1 VTLLNIN
8 ENMRFKEGA
17 VRFLGCLPIYDH
29 DASLLGSEAKKRSRS
44 LELYHDCCTILSAN
58 ILEFCEQ
65 RHTMLGSDGHNY
77 VVVPRLAF
85 VAADFQQIQQNLA
98 LVGHGCH
105 VCECPHDELDCTD
118 TQWPLRDTHQ
128 MMEAMYLL
136 ADEVLGTDGKVM
148 YGKKKRIEEW
158 EKLWGVKFME
168 NGFSSLIRVGLDP
181 HVCNPR
187 DLLHH
192 LTLGLYGEHIANS
205 TVCKLIFAD
214 TGLGNPVFWA
224 GARAPIDD
232 KKVKAIWTSMALRLA
247 NIREEDAGFTI
258 SSKMSKHFLKVPTL
272 NSNCKVPHLIVNP
285 DIEYSGL

>member
-1 VTLLNIN
+1 MTLLNIN
-8 ENMRFKEGA
+8 ENKRFKEGA

-44 LELYHDCCTILSAN
+44 LGLFHDCCSILSAN
-58 ILEFCEQ
+58 ILKFCE
-65 RHTMLGSDGHNY
+65 HDGHNY

-105 VCECPHDELDCTD
+105 VCECLRNELDCTD
-118 TQWPLRDTHQ
+118 TQWPLRDSHK
-128 MMEAMYLL
+128 MMESMYLL

-148 YGKKKRIEEW
+148 YGKKKRIVEW

-192 LTLGLYGEHIANS
+192 ITIGLYGEHIVNS
-205 TVCKLIFAD
+205 AVHKLIFAES
-214 TGLGNPVFWA
+214 GLGNPVFWA

-232 KKVKAIWTSMALRLA
+232 KKVKAIWTNMARRLA

-258 SSKMSKHFLKVPTL
+258 SSKMSKHFLKVPT
-272 NSNCKVPHLIVNP
+272 
-285 DIEYSGL
+285 